1 MELMSQSGN
10 AILVFTLIHF
20 TLGRSFSVLFAVIN
34 HMPLLLYCPL
44 ALAFDFVQIP
54 IYGLILEGSTNR
66 FFAFR
71 WFSRKR
77 DRFLVSLDRRP
88 LLKKIMSLGDIGLI
102 LLSALPVRGFGI
114 LSASVLC
121 FFLKKER
128 MRGTILLM
136 IGSLIGIF
144 IVTGIAKGVFG
155 MAGLFK

>member
-1 MELMSQSGN
+1 MSQPGN
-10 AILVFTLIHF
+10 AIVVFTLIHF

-34 HMPLLLYCPL
+34 HMPLLLYGPL
-44 ALAFDFVQIP
+44 ALVFDFVQIP
-54 IYGLILEGSTNR
+54 VYGMILEGSTNR

-71 WFSRKR
+71 WLSRKR
-77 DRFLVSLDRRP
+77 DRFLGTLDQRP
-88 LLKKIMSLGDIGLI
+88 LLKRIMSLGDVGLI